1 MLVPPLLQLCLG
13 PDKPAGLSPGP
24 GAPCDMPSVQFL
36 WVTWCGAYRPSST
49 IFTSNQ
55 LTSHYCVM
63 LLWTGPGN
71 SGSVCFPHLGPDH
84 FLHQYRVSI
93 WQFDDTDLRGQL
105 SSPPRLLSPPHVWD
119 VWPLKWV
126 SGPGRGSHRAG
137 PGATNTSAT
146 APLGLFSKEPS
157 QRTLLLC
164 SRQLPSL
171 TKLLSCYIS
180 CVPSLWENQTQIENK
195 WVGLCGADNDGVKN
209 DFFIFKATKMM
220 EYV

>member
-1 MLVPPLLQLCLG
+1 MVHTSGKWCALTLLAKIYVILNLFQLFPCKSCRLFFALGILMLVPPLLQLCLG

-84 FLHQYRVSI
+84 FLHQYRVFQSDSLMTLI
-93 WQFDDTDLRGQL
+93 SGD
-105 SSPPRLLSPPHVWD
+105 SSPPRPGCFLRHMSGM
-119 VWPLKWV
+119 
-126 SGPGRGSHRAG
+126 SGPWSEWAGRAG
-137 PGATNTSAT
+137 AHTGPAQELQIPPPLLHSASF
-146 APLGLFSKEPS
+146 PKN
-157 QRTLLLC
+157 
-164 SRQLPSL
+164 LPREHF
-171 TKLLSCYIS
+171 S
-180 CVPSLWENQTQIENK
+180 CVPDSCQ
-195 WVGLCGADNDGVKN
+195 A
-209 DFFIFKATKMM
+209 
-220 EYV
+220 